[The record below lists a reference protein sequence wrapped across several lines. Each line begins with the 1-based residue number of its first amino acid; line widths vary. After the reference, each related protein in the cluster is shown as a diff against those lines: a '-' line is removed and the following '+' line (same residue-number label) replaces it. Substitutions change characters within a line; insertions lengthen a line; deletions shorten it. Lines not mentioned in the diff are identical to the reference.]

1 MTQSSATQHNRHT
14 AALGEGSS
22 GRASTKQQSSGRNN
36 FPKNVKLITTT
47 RFFNENN
54 RSCLIADGY
63 DNFNLALHVG
73 DNAIKVKNNRALLIS
88 KYNLPCEPK
97 YLEQIHSNIC
107 LQASS
112 DDCVGDAV
120 VTQEK
125 GVVCAVMTADCL
137 PIFACNQSGT
147 QVGVAHAGW
156 KGIVNG
162 VIESFIQQFE
172 SNDLLVHFGPAISP
186 AAFEVGAD
194 VYQQFI
200 DKDTQLD
207 QAFIAKGSK
216 YQLDI
221 YQAARIIL
229 NDLGIQ
235 SISGDDECTY
245 TQKDKYF
252 SYRRDGAQSGRMAH
266 LIWIE

>member
-1 MTQSSATQHNRHT
+1 MI
-14 AALGEGSS
+14 
-22 GRASTKQQSSGRNN
+22 ASN
-36 FPKNVKLITTT
+36 FPKNVNLLTTT
-47 RFFNENN
+47 RFFNSNN
-54 RSCLIADGY
+54 RSCLIENGY
-63 DNFNLALHVG
+63 DNFNLASHVG
-73 DNAIKVKNNRALLIS
+73 DSAIQVNNNRELLIQ
-88 KYNLPCEPK
+88 KYNLPSAPK

-112 DDCVGDAV
+112 DDCTGDAV

-125 GVVCAVMTADCL
+125 GVVCAVLTADCL
-137 PIFACNQSGT
+137 PIFACNKSGT

-162 VIESFIQQFE
+162 VIESFIAQFE
-172 SNDLLVHFGPAISP
+172 SNDLLVHFGPAISQV
-186 AAFEVGAD
+186 AFEVGSE

-200 DKDTQLD
+200 DKDTSLE
-207 QAFIAKGSK
+207 QAFITKGDK

-229 NDLGIQ
+229 NDLGVK
-235 SISGDDECTY
+235 SISGGDECTY

-252 SYRRDGAQSGRMAH
+252 SYRRDGAKSGRMIS
-266 LIWIE
+266 LIYLK

>member
-1 MTQSSATQHNRHT
+1 MA
-14 AALGEGSS
+14 G
-22 GRASTKQQSSGRNN
+22 N
-36 FPKNVKLITTT
+36 FPNNVKLITTT
-47 RFFNENN
+47 RFFNENS

-88 KYNLPCEPK
+88 QYNLPSEPK

-107 LQASS
+107 VEASS

-120 VTQEK
+120 VTKDK

-137 PIFACNQSGT
+137 SIFACDVSGT

-162 VIESFIQQFE
+162 VIESFIGQFE
-172 SNDLLVHFGPAISP
+172 SNDLLVHFGPAISQS
-186 AAFEVGAD
+186 AFEVGKE
-194 VYQQFI
+194 VHQQFI
-200 DKDTQLD
+200 DKDPKLD
-207 QAFIAKGSK
+207 QAFIAKGDK

-229 NDLGIQ
+229 KGLGVN
-235 SISGDDECTY
+235 SITGGDQCTFA
-245 TQKDKYF
+245 QKGEYF
-252 SYRRDGAQSGRMAH
+252 SYRRDGTQSGRMAH